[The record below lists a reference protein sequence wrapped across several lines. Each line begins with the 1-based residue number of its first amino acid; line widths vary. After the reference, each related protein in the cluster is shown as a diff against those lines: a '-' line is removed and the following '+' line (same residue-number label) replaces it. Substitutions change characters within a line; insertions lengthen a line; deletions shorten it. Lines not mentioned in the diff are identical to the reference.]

1 MRNATISQKIFSLC
15 AMVGVLGTLSGCGV
29 GGSVLNPFYEE
40 PSPVAYLGAPND
52 HALNE
57 SASRAGSAREALEQM
72 GSYQR
77 AHLPQPVNP
86 VVNPAVVRLMW
97 VPDHLNKTGDLV
109 PAHYY
114 YLRVKRDDWAVSDAF
129 ELEGQLNASTG
140 GQGSAVPYQYE
151 NERND

>member
-1 MRNATISQKIFSLC
+1 MKKVVFPKKLMQVLALMS
-15 AMVGVLGTLSGCGV
+15 VGVLSGCGV
-29 GGSVLNPFYEE
+29 GQTVLNPFYDE
-40 PSPVAYLGAPND
+40 PSPVAYLGSPND

-57 SASRAGSAREALEQM
+57 SSNRIDSAREAFEKM

-86 VVNPAVVRLMW
+86 VINPAIVRVMW
-97 VPDHLNKTGDLV
+97 IPDHLNKTGDLV

-114 YLRVKRDDWAVSDAF
+114 YLKVKKDDWAVSDAF

-140 GQGSAVPYQYE
+140 GATSAFPYQYE
-151 NERND
+151 NERNN